1 MEMNVRASKFSPQVS
16 AYPHWPFWLF
26 QPMGSFLFNTL
37 VLALFPATKNVF
49 RKHKHHEKWTGFTD
63 KCCYYLA
70 KEIANIMSKKMGS
83 FYLPGSCYTVLMG
96 NFFDI

>member
-1 MEMNVRASKFSPQVS
+1 MSELLSFHLRSQ
-16 AYPHWPFWLF
+16 HTHIGLF
-26 QPMGSFLFNTL
+26 GSFLFNTL

-49 RKHKHHEKWTGFTD
+49 RKHKHHEKWAGFTD
-63 KCCYYLA
+63 KCYFYLA

-83 FYLPGSCYTVLMG
+83 FYLPGSCFTVLMG